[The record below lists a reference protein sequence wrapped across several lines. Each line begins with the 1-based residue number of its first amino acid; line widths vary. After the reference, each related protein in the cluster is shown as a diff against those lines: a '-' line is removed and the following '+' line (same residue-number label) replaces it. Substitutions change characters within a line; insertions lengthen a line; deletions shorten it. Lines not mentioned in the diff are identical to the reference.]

1 MRHYRGRYRSSGG
14 IGNRMNWGVVFLPEA
29 SDDLKRLDGA
39 IRPQILKGIRKVSRN
54 PLPDSSGGYGKPL
67 GNQSGTDLSGFM
79 KIKFKKI
86 GIRVVYK
93 IEMVESI
100 MKIIIISA
108 RADDQV
114 YEEAEARRKKYGL

>member
-1 MRHYRGRYRSSGG
+1 
-14 IGNRMNWGVVFLPEA
+14 MNWSIEFLPEA
-29 SDDLKRLDGA
+29 RDDLDRLDGSV
-39 IRPQILKGIRKVSRN
+39 RPQILKGIKKISRN

-67 GNQSGTDLSGFM
+67 GNQSGTDLSGLM

-93 IEMVESI
+93 IEMTEKV

-108 RADDQV
+108 RTDNNV
-114 YEEAEARRKKYGL
+114 YEDAEKRRKKYDL